1 MGLSARGTRSCFIS
15 VGGAIL
21 AGQLC
26 LVLAR
31 SPVVVPKRDASSKWR
46 IISFTS
52 VFENT
57 KSTVSRELDSTM
69 GVNICEDEKKKTN
82 PRTSIRKDNRGF
94 LVRYG
99 LVHLDEADEADE
111 ARYIGVNIY
120 Y

>member
-1 MGLSARGTRSCFIS
+1 
-15 VGGAIL
+15 
-21 AGQLC
+21 
-26 LVLAR
+26 
-31 SPVVVPKRDASSKWR
+31 
-46 IISFTS
+46 
-52 VFENT
+52 
-57 KSTVSRELDSTM
+57 M